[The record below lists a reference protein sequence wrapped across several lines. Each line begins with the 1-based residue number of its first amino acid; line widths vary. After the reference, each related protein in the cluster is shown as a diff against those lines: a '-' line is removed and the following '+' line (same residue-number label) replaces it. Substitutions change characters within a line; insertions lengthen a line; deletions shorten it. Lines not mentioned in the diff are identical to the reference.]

1 MIALADCVRF
11 LDETLSVGTVP
22 DYDQALNGLQLQ
34 NGGTVHRVATAVDF
48 STETIHRAIAE
59 DADLL
64 VVHHGMFWGGTQPF
78 VAHRYDRLR
87 LAIEHDLAVYAV
99 HLPLDLHPTLGNNAR
114 LAAVLGLVSSGGFG
128 RFRSIEVGLSGQADI
143 STVDLFDR
151 IRAFA
156 EPLGTH
162 VVATAV
168 DLSRRTKSWGIIS
181 GAGASSATLQEAAER
196 GLDTLIV
203 GEGPHHTAVEA
214 RERGLAV
221 VYAGHYATETLGVQ
235 ALGDEL
241 ARGFSLP
248 WSFLHIPTGL

>member
-1 MIALADCVRF
+1 
-11 LDETLSVGTVP
+11 
-22 DYDQALNGLQLQ
+22 
-34 NGGTVHRVATAVDF
+34 
-48 STETIHRAIAE
+48 
-59 DADLL
+59 
-64 VVHHGMFWGGTQPF
+64 
-78 VAHRYDRLR
+78 
-87 LAIEHDLAVYAV
+87 
-99 HLPLDLHPTLGNNAR
+99 LPLDLHPTLGNNAR